1 MEIIGKKCPYCK
13 EEIQADAVKCKH
25 CGEYLPQE
33 NSTPQPTY
41 APGQQGQRD
50 QKPLPP
56 NNYLVWA
63 ILVTLF
69 CCLPFGVVGIVF
81 ASKVDTAY
89 GMGNY
94 EEAYRLSRQ
103 AKNWVNASW
112 ITGLAAIILYVILV
126 FVIGVGA
133 ASSAYWW

>member
-1 MEIIGKKCPYCK
+1 MEIIAKKCPYCK

-25 CGEYLPQE
+25 CGEYVGQE
-33 NSTPQPTY
+33 NAQPQAHHC
-41 APGQQGQRD
+41 APGQPQD

-63 ILVTLF
+63 ILVTIF
-69 CCLPFGVVGIVF
+69 CCVPFGIVSIVY

-94 EEAYRLSRQ
+94 DEAYRLSRQ
-103 AKNWVNASW
+103 AKNWMNASW
-112 ITGLAAIILYVILV
+112 ITGLSVAILYVIFV